1 MTSPARNAVHASA
14 HGRNAPAPGRNLGAI
29 HTSAIRQPTAAA
41 IIPAK
46 MDTSSN
52 SGISLALQRVEPST
66 ARRCLGPEPSCLRCP
81 ASNCWIHRRR
91 ASAYSSAI
99 SARRRLL
106 SLRRSC
112 TSACSCRTSAP
123 SLEAVR
129 RAVRLATRA
138 DCHQVSAS
146 ASARFRPHR
155 RTLALRSSIC
165 KQPGPSILDARK
177 QGLCHFEIP
186 PARLPREG
194 AGALTQPQT
203 ACLGLQPISGG
214 VTARSAGHWVLVTL
228 SRLLMLV
235 MLRARALLNQLNT
248 EIGKTGFGGT

>member
-29 HTSAIRQPTAAA
+29 HTSAIRRPTAAA
-41 IIPAK
+41 IIAAK

-81 ASNCWIHRRR
+81 ASNCWIQRRR

-99 SARRRLL
+99 SPRRRVP
-106 SLRRSC
+106 SRRRSS
-112 TSACSCRTSAP
+112 TSSCSRRTSAP

-129 RAVRLATRA
+129 RAVRFATRA

-146 ASARFRPHR
+146 ASARCRPRR

-165 KQPGPSILDARK
+165 KQDVTLKFPQPGSPVRG
-177 QGLCHFEIP
+177 Q
-186 PARLPREG
+186 ARLHNR
-194 AGALTQPQT
+194 
-203 ACLGLQPISGG
+203 
-214 VTARSAGHWVLVTL
+214 R
-228 SRLLMLV
+228 
-235 MLRARALLNQLNT
+235 LRALASSPFQGGLRHAAQA
-248 EIGKTGFGGT
+248 TGFL